1 MKTCLIQ
8 LYNDTGSG
16 KLSSLQLRTT
26 LQTLFPKA
34 SIIETDGRR
43 LCERY
48 LLNETTLLCF
58 GGGYDLGFLETLGPS
73 GCAVIRDFI
82 QKGGRYLGLCA
93 GAYFAS
99 DQCVFDKGGPL
110 EVCGQRFIRLFEG
123 DAVGP
128 YYPGFVYH
136 SNEGCRAASV
146 ERTNET
152 LKVPA
157 AVSYFNGGPTFQC
170 QRWHRSKVL
179 YTYGNSNDPAIIACR
194 LGRGWGVLSG
204 VHFEYD
210 PKLLYEDDPTVHV
223 KRVCD
228 ELWAGNECRME
239 LLRQLVG
246 DLLNPDSN
254 LVSDLPCE

>member
-123 DAVGP
+123 K
-128 YYPGFVYH
+128 H
-136 SNEGCRAASV
+136 SPSAS
-146 ERTNET
+146 
-152 LKVPA
+152 
-157 AVSYFNGGPTFQC
+157 G
-170 QRWHRSKVL
+170 
-179 YTYGNSNDPAIIACR
+179 
-194 LGRGWGVLSG
+194 
-204 VHFEYD
+204 
-210 PKLLYEDDPTVHV
+210 
-223 KRVCD
+223 
-228 ELWAGNECRME
+228 
-239 LLRQLVG
+239 
-246 DLLNPDSN
+246 
-254 LVSDLPCE
+254 